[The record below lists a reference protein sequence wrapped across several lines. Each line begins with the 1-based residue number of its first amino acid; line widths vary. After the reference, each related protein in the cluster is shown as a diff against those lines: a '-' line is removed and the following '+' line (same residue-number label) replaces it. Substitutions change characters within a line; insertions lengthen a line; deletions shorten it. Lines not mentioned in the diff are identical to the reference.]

1 MHGCFVKE
9 FTTSNFFKEATDIF
23 GNEEY
28 LPPIDDE
35 GSVDEEG
42 SIGVTVL
49 KKKIRKVSFAGNER
63 VTRGIKN
70 VTQGAGVAMTVF
82 TNLSKAEEDAR
93 IKKWKADI
101 ESKRKLLKLMKEKL
115 EAQKKK
121 VEEIKEAWARDA
133 ETKVRDPRWKEL

>member
-1 MHGCFVKE
+1 M
-9 FTTSNFFKEATDIF
+9 
-23 GNEEY
+23 
-28 LPPIDDE
+28 
-35 GSVDEEG
+35 
-42 SIGVTVL
+42 
-49 KKKIRKVSFAGNER
+49 SFAGNER

-115 EAQKKK
+115 EAQKEK
-121 VEEIKEAWARDA
+121 VEEIKEAWARHA